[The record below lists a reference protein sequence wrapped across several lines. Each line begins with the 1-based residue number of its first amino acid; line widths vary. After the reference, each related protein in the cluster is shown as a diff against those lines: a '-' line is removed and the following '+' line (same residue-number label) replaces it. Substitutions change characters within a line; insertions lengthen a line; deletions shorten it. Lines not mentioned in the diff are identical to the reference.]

1 MNAQPDYDEP
11 STFRI
16 STMERAPPLLFVLL
30 CAAFFTAAA
39 ASASIFPPFLARDG
53 SASTA
58 SAGQFAKK
66 QKGKVIDKYVA
77 KLHPPWSG
85 GKAIGDKGAS
95 GKMILKAVMY
105 SSTSYA
111 IFSIT
116 RVFKVDSGGKYPAAS
131 NMRSCTASGVVE
143 AGSGSPWV
151 NVTKA
156 GAAFFTAAAAS
167 ASNFPPLLARD
178 GSASAASAAQDAKP
192 LANKGKVIDKYVVK
206 LRPPKENGKV
216 IGDKGASGKC
226 ATKSVM
232 YSSTSY
238 AYVFICKV
246 FKIASGGKKPA
257 SANMRTCTNNGG
269 VQ

>member
-105 SSTSYA
+105 SVQAFLPSS
-111 IFSIT
+111 
-116 RVFKVDSGGKYPAAS
+116 AAS
-131 NMRSCTASGVVE
+131 STTMERAPPLLVLLLCL
-143 AGSGSPWV
+143 
-151 NVTKA
+151 
-156 GAAFFTAAAAS
+156 AFFTAAAAS

-192 LANKGKVIDKYVVK
+192 LAKKGKVIDKYVVK

-238 AYVFICKV
+238 AYVLICKV

-269 VQ
+269 VQELVLVI